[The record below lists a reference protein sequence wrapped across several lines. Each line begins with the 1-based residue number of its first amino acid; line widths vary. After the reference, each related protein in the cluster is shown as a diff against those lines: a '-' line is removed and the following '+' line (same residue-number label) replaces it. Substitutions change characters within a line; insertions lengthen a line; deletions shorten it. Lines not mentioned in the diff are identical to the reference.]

1 MRINHNI
8 AALNTYRQLASNTSS
23 TSKSLE
29 KLSSGLRIN
38 RAGDD
43 AAGLAISEKMRGQI
57 RGLDQSVRNASDGI
71 SLIQT
76 AEGALSETH
85 SILQRMRELAV
96 QASNDT
102 NTDNDRAEMQKELNQ
117 LTSEMTRIGNTT
129 EFNKQKVL
137 NGGSSAISV
146 TAATEPVAISGA
158 VGTVETTQDYVQ
170 GDPAV
175 ASEGSLTFTGA
186 TVNGTNATVNG
197 FTFNFATTPSDI
209 DSSDGSYDVALGADA
224 AAAAN
229 AFESAFNAAKA
240 DGAAELANITVSN
253 DLNGVITF
261 SDATGS
267 NTTVLTTTAAATAS
281 AGTFAGGTL
290 VGDDTEAVF
299 NFDLTKN
306 FAAGE
311 SLIIG
316 SETYTFGT
324 GTGEVAVGDDVSA
337 TAASLR
343 TAISARST
351 YTASGTGANMILTQ
365 KTAATGAAPVVTTA
379 SPATGT
385 VGSLA
390 TTTAYIAGTDAVDPT
405 AAVYNFDISTNF
417 SDGETLTI
425 GSETFTFGDGTGG
438 TVEIGADAE
447 ETTTNLR
454 TAVTAGTTYNAT
466 GTGSNIVLTQKV
478 AALTAAPAVSTTG
491 SAEGAIGTISGT
503 AGDAGVQGTT
513 EFTISTA
520 LEDGD
525 TIAVGGETIT
535 VYATDAALALAGD
548 AFGISLESAA
558 TADDQ
563 DAAIRAMTFD
573 DLTTSGADGQV
584 ILTQDVN
591 GTGDVTDAVATVGGT
606 GVVDGID
613 STAGDAGIQGT
624 TEFTITAPLSAGE
637 TFEVAGETIT
647 VYADDAALAAAADAF
662 GISLESAATANDQAA
677 AIRAMTFTGITMG
690 GANGQVT
697 FEQDVN
703 GVGDVT
709 QATAVEETTDGTIGA
724 VTRTTAYDA
733 GSAAI
738 PATAAVFNFN
748 VTKSFVAGDA
758 LKIGTET
765 FTFGSGAGQVAVGA
779 DAAETAAN
787 LRTAIT
793 AGSVYTASG
802 TGANI
807 ILTQDTPAAG
817 AAPEIA
823 EVGSS
828 VTTPGIYNFGV
839 STLVEVG
846 GSYKIDG
853 QEIRIVDDAATYA
866 AEITAGTAIMKG
878 ADQTAQAA
886 NLRTAITSNVS
897 LNTTYTAG
905 GTGATINL
913 TQLVAS
919 ETDPTV
925 NASAKTGS
933 SGKFTANLQIGA
945 NQSQNFQISI
955 EDMRSSA
962 LGVSSSISGSAAAVA
977 GASFATN
984 TSNALTDVSSEGGVE
999 YALDVMSSSTATA
1012 AITVIDS
1019 AITDVS
1025 AERSKLGAFQNRLE
1039 HTITNLGT
1047 SAENLTAAES
1057 RIRDVDMAKEM
1068 MEFTKNNILQQAAQ
1082 AMLAQA
1088 NQQPQGVLQLLQ

>member
-8 AALNTYRQLASNTSS
+8 AALNTYRQLASNTS
-23 TSKSLE
+23 TTAKSLE

-85 SILQRMRELAV
+85 SILRRMRELAV
-96 QASNDT
+96 QSSNDT

-158 VGTVETTQDYVQ
+158 VGSVETTQDYVQ

-175 ASEGSLTFTGA
+175 ASEGTLTFTGA
-186 TVNGTNATVNG
+186 SLNGTNAVVNG
-197 FTFNFATTPSDI
+197 FAFNFVTTPADT
-209 DSSDGSYDVALGADA
+209 DASDGSYDVALGANA

-240 DGAAELANITVSN
+240 GGAAELENITIAN
-253 DLNGVITF
+253 DLNGVISF
-261 SDATGS
+261 SDATGD
-267 NTTVLTTTAAATAS
+267 NTTTLTTTAAATTS
-281 AGTFAGGTL
+281 AGTFADGTP
-290 VGDDTEAVF
+290 VGEDTEAVF

-306 FAAGE
+306 FVAGE
-311 SLIIG
+311 SLTIG
-316 SETYTFGT
+316 TETYTFGT

-365 KTAATGAAPVVTTA
+365 KTAAAGTAPVVTTA

-385 VGSLA
+385 VGILA
-390 TTTAYIAGTDAVDPT
+390 TTSSYIAGTDAVDPT

-425 GSETFTFGDGTGG
+425 GTETFTFGDGTGG
-438 TVEIGADAE
+438 TIEIGADAE
-447 ETTTNLR
+447 ETTANLR

-466 GTGSNIVLTQKV
+466 GTGANIVLTQKV
-478 AALTAAPAVSTTG
+478 AALAAAPAVSTTG
-491 SAEGAIGTISGT
+491 SAEGVIGSMASV
-503 AGDAGVQGTT
+503 AGDAAVAGTPAVWNT
-513 EFTISTA
+513 GAFTA
-520 LEDGD
+520 LNDTETGTFVFNGVTVNITAAQGASVAAGNFADGSCDVTIDSDGD
-525 TIAVGGETIT
+525 ADAQAAEIIQALIDYKADATGAQLANFSFGGDGTGIIITGTAADGDNNNALEVTTSGDVAVD
-535 VYATDAALALAGD
+535 VAG
-548 AFGISLESAA
+548 AS
-558 TADDQ
+558 Q
-563 DAAIRAMTFD
+563 
-573 DLTTSGADGQV
+573 LTTSG
-584 ILTQDVN
+584 
-591 GTGDVTDAVATVGGT
+591 
-606 GVVDGID
+606 ID
-613 STAGDAGIQGT
+613 PYAGIQGT

-637 TFEVAGETIT
+637 TIAVGGETIT
-647 VYADDAALAAAADAF
+647 VYADDAALAAAGDDF

-677 AIRAMTFTGITMG
+677 AIRTMTFTGITMG

-697 FEQDVN
+697 LSQTVN
-703 GVGDVT
+703 GTGDVT

-733 GSAAI
+733 GSAEV

-765 FTFGSGAGQVAVGA
+765 FTFGSGAGEVAVGA
-779 DAAETAAN
+779 DATETAAN

-802 TGANI
+802 TGDNI

-828 VTTPGIYNFGV
+828 VTTPGVYNFEV
-839 STLVEVG
+839 STSVEVG

-866 AEITAGTAIMKG
+866 EEITAGTAIMKG
-878 ADQTAQAA
+878 ADESAQAA
-886 NLRTAITSNVS
+886 NLRTAITN
-897 LNTTYTAG
+897 NTTLSATYTAG

-919 ETDPTV
+919 ETNPAIS
-925 NASAKTGS
+925 ASAKIGS

-945 NQSQNFQISI
+945 NQSQN
-955 EDMRSSA
+955 
-962 LGVSSSISGSAAAVA
+962 
-977 GASFATN
+977 
-984 TSNALTDVSSEGGVE
+984 
-999 YALDVMSSSTATA
+999 
-1012 AITVIDS
+1012 
-1019 AITDVS
+1019 
-1025 AERSKLGAFQNRLE
+1025 
-1039 HTITNLGT
+1039 
-1047 SAENLTAAES
+1047 
-1057 RIRDVDMAKEM
+1057 
-1068 MEFTKNNILQQAAQ
+1068 
-1082 AMLAQA
+1082 
-1088 NQQPQGVLQLLQ
+1088 